1 MKLLLLPNYTKPKTA
16 YAVCRILTWAQ
27 NRSVTVIMEESCSQE
42 LAMDQRK
49 VVSWIPHL
57 SPNALA
63 SCDAILTV
71 GGDGT
76 VIHAAHIA
84 AGLML
89 PLVGINT
96 GTLGFLAQVSLDNL
110 EERLEQ
116 LYARRYTVE
125 QRAALQAKWP
135 GGEAPFALNDIVL
148 QRQKLGGLADL
159 NAYHG
164 KELVG
169 RYRADGLVFSTATGS
184 TAYAYA
190 TGGPIVDPNLDA
202 IVVSPICPQNR
213 MNIPLIC
220 GMDQSISVMAINS
233 PMRVLVDG
241 TDLGTLSAG
250 RKIQVRRSI
259 QIANMVQFEASWG
272 VLEWQRRISL
282 L

>member
-16 YAVCRILTWAQ
+16 SAVSRILTWAQ
-27 NRSVTVIMEESCSQE
+27 NRHVTVIMEESYGPK
-42 LAMDQRK
+42 LATNQRGM
-49 VVSWIPHL
+49 VSWTPHL
-57 SPNALA
+57 SHDTLA
-63 SCDAILTV
+63 SCNAILAV

-84 AGLML
+84 ADLAL

-110 EERLEQ
+110 EARLEQ
-116 LYARRYTVE
+116 LYSRRYTVE
-125 QRAALQAKWP
+125 RRAALEAKWP

-148 QRQKLGGLADL
+148 QRQKLGGLACL
-159 NAYHG
+159 NTYHG

-169 RYRADGLVFSTATGS
+169 RYRADGLVLSTATGS

-190 TGGPIVDPNLDA
+190 TGGPIMDPDLDA

-220 GMDQSISVMAINS
+220 SIDQSISVMAISS
-233 PMRVLVDG
+233 PMRVLADG
-241 TDLGTLSAG
+241 ADLGTLSVG
-250 RKIQVRRSI
+250 RKIQIRRSM
-259 QIANMVQFEASWG
+259 QVTYMVRFEVSWG
-272 VLEWQRRISL
+272 VLEWQKRISL